1 MAPFL
6 DRKVIV
12 PGASE
17 QPLALRQDQYRV
29 PLLRL
34 SKRATEGG
42 VLERTG
48 LPVRFILAP
57 GEIRGRHGPWVAA
70 IAVRQDVICCFGD
83 LTGIDGGTIR

>member
-29 PLLRL
+29 PLLWL

-48 LPVRFILAP
+48 LSVRTSLDPV
-57 GEIRGRHGPWVAA
+57 EIRARDAP
-70 IAVRQDVICCFGD
+70 
-83 LTGIDGGTIR
+83 